1 VKDGYLTVKCRDSE
15 VNKGKGI
22 IRQFIHRIRHGENKL
37 IRKISGSFTG
47 GAIGG
52 LVDSINIVVLGKLGI
67 TGLLGVSMAPEFTAP
82 WLYQRM
88 VWGGIW
94 MLLLV
99 LPLWE
104 NRTIFRGCM
113 FSLLPSA
120 MMLFLVL
127 PGMGKGLLGLGFGTL
142 TPVVV
147 VGLNLIYGI
156 VAAYWY
162 KATK

>member
-1 VKDGYLTVKCRDSE
+1 M
-15 VNKGKGI
+15 
-22 IRQFIHRIRHGENKL
+22 
-37 IRKISGSFTG
+37 IRKLSGAFTG

-52 LVDSINIVVLGKLGI
+52 LVDSINITVLGKIGI
-67 TGLLGVSMAPEFTAP
+67 SDLLGVSMKPEFTAP

-94 MLLLV
+94 MLLLL
-99 LPLWE
+99 LPLWKKQ
-104 NRTIFRGCM
+104 TVLRGCL

-120 MMLFLVL
+120 MMLFVVL
-127 PGMGKGLLGLGFGTL
+127 PDMGKGFLGLGFGTL

-147 VGLNLIYGI
+147 IGLNLIYGI

-162 KATK
+162 KSTVKTV

>member
-1 VKDGYLTVKCRDSE
+1 M
-15 VNKGKGI
+15 
-22 IRQFIHRIRHGENKL
+22 
-37 IRKISGSFTG
+37 IRKISGAFTG

-52 LVDSINIVVLGKLGI
+52 LVDSLNITILGRTGI
-67 TGLLGVSMAPEFTAP
+67 SDLLGVGMKPEFTAP

-94 MLLLV
+94 MLLLL

-104 NRTIFRGCM
+104 KRTVLRGCL
-113 FSLLPSA
+113 FSLFPSA
-120 MMLFLVL
+120 MMLFMVL
-127 PGMGKGLLGLGFGTL
+127 PDMGKGFLGLGFGTL

-147 VGLNLIYGI
+147 IGLNCIYGV

-162 KATK
+162 KSTLRHEESP